1 MELNRDHNRGVSNV
15 AASSVRPNLVSRR
28 FKTQRG
34 HVAGRHWVGGDPYRT
49 AFFNALS
56 AVFPHGEAFMIRS
69 MAAWVDRLPEPLR
82 AEARLFI
89 EQEAAHTREH
99 AVMNKGLVEAGY
111 EVEPLQGAIKAFVSF
126 FEGAGDVTKIGA
138 TMCIEHLTAIVAA
151 EVLEKPHHLA
161 DADEEL
167 RELWIWHAIEE
178 IEHKAVAFD
187 VWSYATR
194 DWSAARRYL
203 VRSSLMT
210 AITASFFFNR
220 TVGQVKL
227 LKQDGIPAFS
237 ALLGVLRCGFS
248 KGGTARGVARS
259 WLSFFRPGFQPWDID
274 DRLLVASGEADLA
287 TSAARRAGYEGST
300 MSASVREPARWTSE
314 AA

>member
-1 MELNRDHNRGVSNV
+1 
-15 AASSVRPNLVSRR
+15 
-28 FKTQRG
+28 
-34 HVAGRHWVGGDPYRT
+34 
-49 AFFNALS
+49 
-56 AVFPHGEAFMIRS
+56 MIRS
-69 MAAWVDRLPEPLR
+69 MAAWVDKLPEPLR
-82 AEARLFI
+82 AEARMFI

-111 EVEPLQGAIKAFVSF
+111 EVEPLQGAIKAFVRF

-167 RELWIWHAIEE
+167 RELWVWHAIEE

-187 VWSYATR
+187 VWAYATR
-194 DWSAARRYL
+194 DWSALRRYL

-210 AITASFFFNR
+210 AITVSFFFNR
-220 TVGQVKL
+220 TIGQIKL
-227 LKQDGIPAFS
+227 LKQDGFS
-237 ALLGVLRCGFS
+237 TLEALAGVLRCGFS
-248 KGGTARGVARS
+248 KGGTARGVASS
-259 WLSFFRPGFQPWDID
+259 WLSFFRPSFQPWDID
-274 DRLLVASGEADLA
+274 DRILVASGEADLA
-287 TSAARRAGYEGST
+287 TSKARRAGYQ
-300 MSASVREPARWTSE
+300 ASNAPALPRELVLEPTK